1 MLALAGLMLSLF
13 VRRRRVWVRASAADD
28 GRTLVEVAGLSRAEG
43 EAHEALADEVAG
55 LADRMRSRDRGRE
68 NDVTSA
74 ELAGLSNN
82 LLYSAMAVYA
92 LAMYFFAAELAFSR
106 PVRDGRRADQRS
118 RSVDW
123 RGGWRRLLDDVRRT
137 GAGRDHA
144 SRTARRD
151 RTGVGR
157 IAVSLTVLAFLLHLG
172 AVVTRGLSAE
182 RAPWGNMFE
191 FSVTGALAVT
201 GVFLVLL
208 RRQDIRYLGTFVVL
222 PVLLTLGLAVTV
234 LYTESAQLVP
244 ALKSVWLVIHV
255 SAAII
260 ASGLLTIGFAQ
271 TVCFLVQDRLRGPR
285 SGAGR
290 RASST
295 GCRRPPRWTAP
306 SYRMHAFA
314 YPIWTFAV
322 IAGAIWAE
330 NAWGRYWGWDP
341 KETWAFITWM
351 VYTPYL
357 HARATAGWKGRK
369 AAYIALVAYG
379 TFLFN
384 YLVVNIWLVGFHS
397 YAGVG

>member
-1 MLALAGLMLSLF
+1 
-13 VRRRRVWVRASAADD
+13 
-28 GRTLVEVAGLSRAEG
+28 
-43 EAHEALADEVAG
+43 
-55 LADRMRSRDRGRE
+55 
-68 NDVTSA
+68 VTGA

-106 PVRDGRRADQRS
+106 PVRDGRAS
-118 RSVDW
+118 AEL
-123 RGGWRRLLDDVRRT
+123 RRLVAVGGGGASTTYDAPVTGT
-137 GAGRDHA
+137 GADA
-144 SRTARRD
+144 DRTARSD
-151 RTGVGR
+151 RVGR

-208 RRQDIRYLGTFVVL
+208 RRQQIRYLGTFVVL

-260 ASGLLTIGFAQ
+260 ASGLLTVGFAQ
-271 TVCFLVQDRLRGPR
+271 TICFLVQDRLEQRGPDR
-285 SGAGR
+285 PASFFDRLPSAAALD
-290 RASST
+290 RA
-295 GCRRPPRWTAP
+295 

-351 VYTPYL
+351 VLTAYL

-369 AAYIALVAYG
+369 AAYLALLAYG

-397 YAGVG
+397 YAGVS

>member
-1 MLALAGLMLSLF
+1 VSSAG
-13 VRRRRVWVRASAADD
+13 
-28 GRTLVEVAGLSRAEG
+28 
-43 EAHEALADEVAG
+43 
-55 LADRMRSRDRGRE
+55 
-68 NDVTSA
+68 
-74 ELAGLSNN
+74 LAGLSNN
-82 LLYSAMAVYA
+82 LLYSAMVVYA
-92 LAMYFFAAELAFSR
+92 LAMYCYTASLAFSR
-106 PVRDGRRADQRS
+106 PGREPAEEPADVRELAAVGGSSSPTTYDVEPPAGSSTADPTAAVARRGEPVPDRAD
-118 RSVDW
+118 
-123 RGGWRRLLDDVRRT
+123 RL
-137 GAGRDHA
+137 GR
-144 SRTARRD
+144 
-151 RTGVGR
+151 VG
-157 IAVSLTVLAFLLHLG
+157 VSLTVLAFALHLG
-172 AVVTRGLSAE
+172 AVVARGLSAE

-191 FSVTGALAVT
+191 FSVTGSLAVT
-201 GVFLVLL
+201 GVYLVLL
-208 RRQDIRYLGTFVVL
+208 RRHDIRYLGTFVVL

-260 ASGLLTIGFAQ
+260 ASGILTVGFAQ
-271 TVCFLVQDRLRGPR
+271 TVCFLVQDRREQRPAESR
-285 SGAGR
+285 S
-290 RASST
+290 
-295 GCRRPPRWTAP
+295 P
-306 SYRMHAFA
+306 SFMDRLPSAAVLDRSAYRMHAFA

-351 VYTPYL
+351 VYTAYL

-369 AAYIALVAYG
+369 ASYIALLGYA

>member
-1 MLALAGLMLSLF
+1 MTS
-13 VRRRRVWVRASAADD
+13 
-28 GRTLVEVAGLSRAEG
+28 
-43 EAHEALADEVAG
+43 EA
-55 LADRMRSRDRGRE
+55 
-68 NDVTSA
+68 
-74 ELAGLSNN
+74 LAGLSND

-92 LAMYFFAAELAFSR
+92 LAMIGYAAELAFSR
-106 PVRDGRRADQRS
+106 ARATVALPERELATVGAGATTYDDTA
-118 RSVDW
+118 VVAD
-123 RGGWRRLLDDVRRT
+123 DDVRARAER
-137 GAGRDHA
+137 AGRA
-144 SRTARRD
+144 
-151 RTGVGR
+151 GR
-157 IAVSLTVLAFLLHLG
+157 VAVALTVLAFGLHL
-172 AVVTRGLSAE
+172 ASVVARGLSAE

-201 GVFLVLL
+201 GVFLAMLT
-208 RRQDIRYLGTFVVL
+208 RRDLRYLGVFVVL

-255 SAAII
+255 AAAIL
-260 ASGLLTIGFAQ
+260 ASAVLTVGFAQ
-271 TVCFLVQDRLRGPR
+271 SVCFLVQDRRER
-285 SGAGR
+285 RGAG
-290 RASST
+290 ASFMD
-295 GCRRPPRWTAP
+295 RLP
-306 SYRMHAFA
+306 SAAALDRSAYRMHAFA

-341 KETWAFITWM
+341 KEVWAFITWM
-351 VYTPYL
+351 VYTAYL

-369 AAYIALVAYG
+369 ATYVALLGYA

>member
-1 MLALAGLMLSLF
+1 MTG
-13 VRRRRVWVRASAADD
+13 
-28 GRTLVEVAGLSRAEG
+28 
-43 EAHEALADEVAG
+43 
-55 LADRMRSRDRGRE
+55 
-68 NDVTSA
+68 A

-92 LAMYFFAAELAFSR
+92 LAMYCFAAELAFSR
-106 PVRDGRRADQRS
+106 PVRASRAERR
-118 RSVDW
+118 
-123 RGGWRRLLDDVRRT
+123 DVRELAT
-137 GAGRDHA
+137 VGAGGGTSAVPAPRATPDLVDDRA
-144 SRTARRD
+144 ARSD
-151 RTGVGR
+151 RLGR
-157 IAVSLTVLAFLLHLG
+157 VAVSLTVLAFALHLG
-172 AVVTRGLSAE
+172 AVVARGLSAE

-208 RRQDIRYLGTFVVL
+208 TRQRIRYLGTFVVL

-271 TVCFLVQDRLRGPR
+271 TICFLVQDRLEQAPE
-285 SGAGR
+285 R
-290 RASST
+290 RASFFD
-295 GCRRPPRWTAP
+295 RLP
-306 SYRMHAFA
+306 SAAVLDRSAYRMHAFA

-351 VYTPYL
+351 VYTAYL
-357 HARATAGWKGRK
+357 HARATAGWRGRK
-369 AAYIALVAYG
+369 ASYLALAGYA

>member
-1 MLALAGLMLSLF
+1 MSSAG
-13 VRRRRVWVRASAADD
+13 
-28 GRTLVEVAGLSRAEG
+28 
-43 EAHEALADEVAG
+43 
-55 LADRMRSRDRGRE
+55 
-68 NDVTSA
+68 
-74 ELAGLSNN
+74 LAGLSNN
-82 LLYSAMAVYA
+82 LLYSAMVVYA
-92 LAMYFFAAELAFSR
+92 LAMYCYTASLAFSR
-106 PVRDGRRADQRS
+106 PGRVTPEVPAEES
-118 RSVDW
+118 A
-123 RGGWRRLLDDVRRT
+123 DVRELAAVGGT
-137 GAGRDHA
+137 GTSPPYDVESPAGGP
-144 SRTARRD
+144 SPPP
-151 RTGVGR
+151 GVPERAVRLVRVG
-157 IAVSLTVLAFLLHLG
+157 VSLTVLAFALHLG

-201 GVFLVLL
+201 GVYLVLL
-208 RRQDIRYLGTFVVL
+208 RRHDIRYLGTFVVL

-260 ASGLLTIGFAQ
+260 ASGILTVGFAQ
-271 TVCFLVQDRLRGPR
+271 TVCFLVQDRREQRPVESRTPSFMDRLPSAAALDR
-285 SGAGR
+285 SA
-290 RASST
+290 
-295 GCRRPPRWTAP
+295 
-306 SYRMHAFA
+306 YRMHAFA

-351 VYTPYL
+351 VYTAYL

-369 AAYIALVAYG
+369 ASYVALLGYA